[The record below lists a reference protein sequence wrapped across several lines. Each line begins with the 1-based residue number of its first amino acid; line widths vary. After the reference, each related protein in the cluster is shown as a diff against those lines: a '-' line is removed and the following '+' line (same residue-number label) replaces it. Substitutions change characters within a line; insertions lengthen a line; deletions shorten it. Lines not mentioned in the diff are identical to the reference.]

1 MQEKIKELSGLSEVV
16 KVDTYRAFVP
26 GTGIEVEIYIKDSG
40 IAGDPYRYVVS
51 GKALDADA
59 LRAEG
64 VDVPESLFNNNGGAT
79 IEEALAT
86 THWSW
91 VQANKQ

>member
-1 MQEKIKELSGLSEVV
+1 MQEKIKELSGLTEVSRV
-16 KVDTYRAFVP
+16 ETYRAFVP

-51 GKALDADA
+51 GKALDAEA
-59 LRAEG
+59 LRSDG
-64 VDVPESLFNNNGGAT
+64 VEVPENLFDNNGGAT
-79 IEEALAT
+79 IEDALAT

-91 VQANKQ
+91 VGANKR